1 MTRRVMVVG
10 RTGVGKTTLLQ
21 KLGLLSSTVKKTES
35 VEYAPQFIDTPGE
48 FMEMSRFY
56 HALITSSTK
65 ADAIVLVVDAANP
78 GQLSPGISKAFAAP
92 VLGCVNKIDL
102 LGSNYEGKVDYAREK
117 LLEAGVE
124 EVYAVSAKEGTG
136 VRELKARIEEILW
149 RCA

>member
-10 RTGVGKTTLLQ
+10 RTGVGKTTLLE
-21 KLGLLSSTVKKTES
+21 KLGLLNSAVKKTES
-35 VEYAPQFIDTPGE
+35 VEFAPQFIDTPGE

-65 ADAIVLVVDAANP
+65 ADVVLLVVDASNP
-78 GQLSPGISKAFAAP
+78 GQLPPGISKAFAAP

-102 LGSNYEGKVDYAREK
+102 LCGDCEEKVDNARKK

-124 EVYAVSAKEGTG
+124 EVYAVSAKEGIG
-136 VRELKARIEEILW
+136 VRELKEKIEEILW